1 MPILFGS
8 VFVVMGSFAMLL
20 PGILYVLGN
29 MGLSPS
35 LSTPILAAYSL
46 AQFFAGP
53 QWGRLS
59 DQVGRKKVLFSAMF
73 MGSLAYLCMSLFA
86 DNVVLLF
93 LTMVWAGACAGT
105 LAVIVAAV
113 ADLTTVQTRTKGMGM
128 VGASIG
134 LAFVFGTAVGGSIS
148 GSTAETATI
157 VAPAMMSFLAC
168 FIGSMVVLFF
178 FKETKSLAR
187 EAMQGD
193 DANDFAGVSDV
204 AAARPMST
212 PGRLDAFRKIAR
224 HPALLKLSLV
234 ILAFTFCLS
243 LFEPVVPI
251 FVKDQFN
258 WGPPELRNVYIFV
271 GCILVVVQGGLI
283 GPLARWLGERKLV
296 LVGLFLSAMGLLTL
310 GIFASEI
317 ILYISLIFIFVGM
330 ALFNAS
336 SMSLASHEAE
346 EHEKGAVLGVVQS
359 MQALGRS
366 FGPMVAGVMYD
377 FHQTVPFII
386 GGAMVILLLV
396 LFIRL
401 TRQLHKQEEA
411 MQI

>member
-59 DQVGRKKVLFSAMF
+59 DQIGRKKVLFSAMF

-93 LTMVWAGACAGT
+93 FTMVWAGACAGT

-113 ADLTTVQTRTKGMGM
+113 SDITTAETRTKGMGL

-134 LAFVFGTAVGGSIS
+134 LAFIFGTAIGGSIS
-148 GSTAETATI
+148 GANAEAATI
-157 VAPAMMSFLAC
+157 VEPAMMSFLAC
-168 FIGSMVVLFF
+168 LIGSLVVLIF
-178 FKETKSLAR
+178 FKETKFSA
-187 EAMQGD
+187 ETVSQGRNGNTLED
-193 DANDFAGVSDV
+193 VS
-204 AAARPMST
+204 AASAARSVAT
-212 PGRLDAFRKIAR
+212 PGRLDAFKKIAR
-224 HPALLKLSLV
+224 HPALLKLSFL
-234 ILAFTFCLS
+234 ILIFTFCLA

-271 GCILVVVQGGLI
+271 GCIFVLVQGGLI
-283 GPLARWLGERKLV
+283 GPLAKLLGERKLV
-296 LVGLFLSAMGLLTL
+296 LIGLLLTATGLLLL
-310 GIFASEI
+310 GVLASKI
-317 ILYISLIFIFVGM
+317 VLYVSLIFVFVGT

-346 EHEKGAVLGVVQS
+346 DHEKGAVLGVVQS

-366 FGPMVAGVMYD
+366 IGPMVAGVMYD
-377 FHQTVPFII
+377 FHQTVPFIT
-386 GGAMVILLLV
+386 GGVLVILLFIM
-396 LFIRL
+396 FIRL
-401 TRQLHKQEEA
+401 TRQLHRQEDI
-411 MQI
+411 MQV